1 MIRKQVILDDE
12 LSKLVCILRY
22 SWNNNVLTIIYY
34 IQMAIIK
41 KTLLSWQEDIL
52 VVNSGMSKNCFVTS
66 IALFKY
72 TIFLE
77 QN

>member
-1 MIRKQVILDDE
+1 
-12 LSKLVCILRY
+12 
-22 SWNNNVLTIIYY
+22 
-34 IQMAIIK
+34 MAIIK